1 MESRQQNDT
10 LSPHRTPD
18 APSDLVYDGLHV
30 QLKPTPFLTRSLA
43 LAVDYGILYIASMA
57 VLLIAMFAIFGGLAS
72 WAYLLESGGFEGDA
86 TRSIAVFIVAFVL
99 LGGMMV
105 LTHGYFIYFEYKKNG
120 QTPGKKIF
128 GLKVVTIDGAPLT
141 FGKCMMRE
149 TLRYVDTM
157 LILPGLLSFLL
168 TQKKQRLGDLLAG
181 TMVSHS
187 QHDSQETD
195 YLYVKQSNYLYL
207 QEVLHPEP
215 VPDADMREYL
225 TFAYQEFILGGGHER
240 YRPHRESWEKLA
252 RQYVPE
258 SIFKNLDQLTTL
270 LFFAEYCQ
278 QTLNRTTQRR
288 PHGKNA

>member
-1 MESRQQNDT
+1 MQSRQQNDT
-10 LSPHRTPD
+10 RSHHQATD
-18 APSDLVYDGLHV
+18 TPSDLVYDGLHV

-43 LAVDYGILYIASMA
+43 LAVDYGILYMVSMA
-57 VLLIAMFAIFGGLAS
+57 ALLIAVFAIFGGLAS
-72 WAYLLESGGFEGDA
+72 WTYLVESGGFEGDA
-86 TRSIAVFIVAFVL
+86 ARSIAVLIVAFLL

-128 GLKVVTIDGAPLT
+128 GLKVVTIDGAPLS

-181 TMVSHS
+181 TMVSYS

-215 VPDADMREYL
+215 VPEADMREYL
-225 TFAYQEFILGGGHER
+225 KFAYQEFILGGRDER
-240 YRPHRESWEKLA
+240 HHPRREHWEKLA

-278 QTLNRTTQRR
+278 QTLNRITRRR
-288 PHGKNA
+288 PHGPNV

>member
-1 MESRQQNDT
+1 MQSRQQNDT
-10 LSPHRTPD
+10 GAHHATD
-18 APSDLVYDGLHV
+18 APADLVYDGLHV

-43 LAVDYGILYIASMA
+43 LAVDYGILYIVSIAA
-57 VLLIAMFAIFGGLAS
+57 LLIAMFAIFGSLAS
-72 WAYLLESGGFEGDA
+72 WTYLVESRGFEGDA
-86 TRSIAVFIVAFVL
+86 ARSIAVLLVAFLL
-99 LGGMMV
+99 LGGMML
-105 LTHGYFIYFEYKKNG
+105 LTHGYFIYFEYKKHG

-128 GLKVVTIDGAPLT
+128 GLKVVTIDGAPLS

-181 TMVSHS
+181 TMVSYS
-187 QHDSQETD
+187 PHDSQEAD

-215 VPDADMREYL
+215 VPEADMREYL
-225 TFAYQEFILGGGHER
+225 TFAYHEFILGGRDER
-240 YRPHRESWEKLA
+240 QCSRREHWEKLA

-278 QTLNRTTQRR
+278 QTLNRIPERR
-288 PHGKNA
+288 SHGANV

>member
-1 MESRQQNDT
+1 MQSRQPNDT
-10 LSPHRTPD
+10 GAHHHATD

-30 QLKPTPFLTRSLA
+30 QLKPTPFLTRYLA
-43 LAVDYGILYIASMA
+43 LAVDYGILYMVSMA
-57 VLLIAMFAIFGGLAS
+57 ALLIAMFTIFGGLAS
-72 WAYLLESGGFEGDA
+72 WTYLVESGGFAGDA
-86 TRSIAVFIVAFVL
+86 TRSIVVLIVAFLL

-120 QTPGKKIF
+120 RTPGKKIF
-128 GLKVVTIDGAPLT
+128 GLKVVTIDGAPLS

-181 TMVSHS
+181 TMVSYS

-195 YLYVKQSNYLYL
+195 YLYVKQSHYLYL

-215 VPDADMREYL
+215 VPKADMRKYL
-225 TFAYQEFILGGGHER
+225 TFAYHEFILDSGHVR
-240 YRPHRESWEKLA
+240 HRQHREHWEKLA

-258 SIFKNLDQLTTL
+258 SIFKNLDQLTIL

-278 QTLNRTTQRR
+278 QTLNRITQRR
-288 PHGKNA
+288 SHGPNI

>member
-1 MESRQQNDT
+1 MQIRQQNDT
-10 LSPHRTPD
+10 ESHHQATD

-43 LAVDYGILYIASMA
+43 LAVDYGILYIVSMVALVIA
-57 VLLIAMFAIFGGLAS
+57 VFALFGSLAS
-72 WAYLLESGGFEGDA
+72 WTYLVESGGFEGDA
-86 TRSIAVFIVAFVL
+86 ARSIAVLLVAFLL

-141 FGKCMMRE
+141 FGKCMLRE

-181 TMVSHS
+181 TMVSYS
-187 QHDSQETD
+187 QHDSQEID

-215 VPDADMREYL
+215 VPEADMREYL
-225 TFAYQEFILGGGHER
+225 TFAYHEFILGGRDER
-240 YRPHRESWEKLA
+240 HHPRRAHWEKLA

-278 QTLNRTTQRR
+278 QTLNHITQRR
-288 PHGKNA
+288 SHGPNI